1 MPKLKTGGRLPIGTK
16 SQYDNVV
23 SIYQSLV
30 SKGVDPQ
37 AALDLVNQKV
47 AEKGWT
53 GYATGDNK
61 KFNNVDQFTDHLID
75 WHSRMYPDS
84 LKAKNFNDYWK
95 GIMIT
100 PKNKYNPRGN
110 AYKKELLLT
119 RPGVKKRINFYRKQQ
134 GLNPLAL
141 ITQNQDNIIY
151 AQKGNKLQ
159 KDSQTVNWITS
170 WLNNRKSQLRN
181 NYLVAR
187 DKGWS
192 RLSYNRPHPINAII
206 DMYKGNPEG
215 YTTTQEI
222 LKNQLDNLNR
232 SRAIVEDDSKKV
244 YPGNDIF
251 AQLEQW
257 KWDSDRVRGT
267 TRLNNLIIYN
277 PRGKETKVQ
286 EIDPSTRVHEMTHT
300 LGDVKGTRILP
311 YREETPQETVIRE
324 KYMQY
329 FDKSPYREVDADYL
343 IQPTE
348 IYSRLMQLRYDTGLK
363 PNQKVNK
370 QWLHK
375 NKDLINKY
383 DLLFKDD
390 KLIDMLNEIASNG
403 NYNQNLV

>member
-110 AYKKELLLT
+110 AYKQELLRT

-134 GLNPLAL
+134 GLSPLAL
-141 ITQNQDNIIY
+141 VKFNSNVIY
-151 AQKGNKLQ
+151 AQKGNKLE
-159 KDSQTVNWITS
+159 KDQQTVNWITN

-181 NYLVAR
+181 NYLEAR
-187 DKGWS
+187 DKGHS
-192 RLSYNRPHPINAII
+192 RLSYNRPHPINAIV
-206 DMYKGNPEG
+206 DLYKGNPEG
-215 YTTTQEI
+215 HTTTQEI

-244 YPGNDIF
+244 YPGDDIF

-257 KWDSDRVRGT
+257 KWDSDRVLGKT
-267 TRLNNLIIYN
+267 LLNNLIFYN
-277 PRGKETKVQ
+277 PKNNETTVR

-300 LGDVKGTRILP
+300 LGKARGTKILP
-311 YREETPQETVIRE
+311 YREHTPQEEVIGN
-324 KYMQY
+324 KYVQY
-329 FDKSPYREVDADYL
+329 FDRSQYKDYDADYL
-343 IQPTE
+343 ADPSE
-348 IYSRLMQLRYDTGLK
+348 IYSRLMQLRYDSGLK

-370 QWLHK
+370 QWLQK
-375 NKDLINKY
+375 NKDLIDKHN
-383 DLLFKDD
+383 LLFKDD
-390 KLIDMLNEIASNG
+390 KLVDMLNEIAY
-403 NYNQNLV
+403 NYQNNPNLV